1 MKPIVLKPKKEQRTM
16 LFIGWTIPFVLG
28 SALWVVLLLLPAL
41 LPAAIQTNIN
51 ENLEEHFPAF
61 KLFFGLCLV
70 GWLILMSLILLWI
83 PAFYNSLEYI
93 IDSDTVT
100 MRKGV
105 FWRERVIVP
114 YTKITNIDVTQ
125 GPIQRILNIG
135 TIHVQTAGAGGAQG
149 AQAELKLLGIRDT
162 DGLKDA
168 IMERVRGYTISEPEK
183 VKKEVVQE
191 SDSVIFK
198 KMLRELTA
206 IHEALEKRQS

>member
-1 MKPIVLKPKKEQRTM
+1 MEAIFVKPEKEQKT
-16 LFIGWTIPFVLG
+16 LWFVGWAVPFVLG
-28 SALWVVLLLLPAL
+28 LALWVILPL
-41 LPAAIQTNIN
+41 TIDKLIKYNRGG
-51 ENLEEHFPAF
+51 NL
-61 KLFFGLCLV
+61 FGLCV
-70 GWLILMSLILLWI
+70 IGWLILMVPILLWI